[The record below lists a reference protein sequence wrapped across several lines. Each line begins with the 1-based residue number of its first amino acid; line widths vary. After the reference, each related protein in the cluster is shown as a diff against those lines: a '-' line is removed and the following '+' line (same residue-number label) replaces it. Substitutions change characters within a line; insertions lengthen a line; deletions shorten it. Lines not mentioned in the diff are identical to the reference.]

1 METRIMN
8 YCKII
13 IVGRLTKDPI
23 LSYTPN
29 SQPVCEF
36 GIATNRN
43 WTSQDGTK
51 QEEVLFVDCVMF
63 GKRATAIREYCSKG
77 DPLLIEGRLKLDTWQ
92 AQDGTNHS
100 KHRVIVENFQF
111 MGSPKDKPQGQPQEP
126 QQAKPDVGD
135 GDVPY

>member
-1 METRIMN
+1 MPN
-8 YCKII
+8 YNKII
-13 IVGRLTKDPI
+13 IVGHLTKDPQ

-29 SQPVCEF
+29 QTQVVEF

-63 GKRATAIREYCSKG
+63 GKRAMAIREYCSKG

-92 AQDGTNHS
+92 AQDGTNRS
-100 KHRVIVENFQF
+100 RHRVIVENFTF
-111 MGSPKDKPQGQPQEP
+111 MGSPKDKPQQES
-126 QQAKPDVGD
+126 QKAKPDVANED
-135 GDVPY
+135 DVPF

>member
-1 METRIMN
+1 MSSYNKVILLGNMTR
-8 YCKII
+8 
-13 IVGRLTKDPI
+13 DPQ

-29 SQPVCEF
+29 QTAVVEF

-43 WTSQDGTK
+43 WTGQDGTK
-51 QEEVLFVDCVMF
+51 QEEVLFVDCVMY
-63 GKRATAIREYCSKG
+63 GKRASAIREYCSKG
-77 DPLLIEGRLKLDTWQ
+77 DPLLAEGRLKLDTWQ
-92 AQDGTNHS
+92 AQDGTNRS